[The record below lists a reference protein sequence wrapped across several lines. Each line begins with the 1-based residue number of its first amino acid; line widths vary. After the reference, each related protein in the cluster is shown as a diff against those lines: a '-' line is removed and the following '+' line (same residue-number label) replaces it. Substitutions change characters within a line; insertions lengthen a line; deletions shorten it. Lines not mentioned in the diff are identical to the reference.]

1 MSVKARLILLAAVS
15 AALALLWWWGG
26 RDQKVA
32 EQRTFRAT
40 LLRTDTAALQE
51 FTIVPAPAEHAPAL
65 HFRRDSLGWTVT
77 SDSSSFH
84 AFQRPMNELLAK
96 LATIQPVG
104 VAGTGKEIRERYRL
118 VDSTAT
124 TMELPGSSGGT
135 LRVGGSTS
143 GPNTAT
149 AMMLEGDTNVYLVP
163 GLFHEITGM
172 SFIDWIPKP
181 LVNGD
186 PRNWD
191 RVTFVFPGRH
201 MYSLERSAGG
211 WTVNGTPAD
220 STKVEKYLWALS
232 RYYGHGLMDPAD
244 TLNAELIYS
253 MRVEDRSRRDPII
266 LGIFNTPK
274 GFIARSTLAPPW
286 MVLPIDP
293 KQELSRMFRPPEAFM
308 AH

>member
-1 MSVKARLILLAAVS
+1 MSNKARLILLAAV
-15 AALALLWWWGG
+15 AAGLAWLWWWGG
-26 RDQKVA
+26 RDQQVA

-40 LLRTDTAALQE
+40 LLSTDTAALRS
-51 FTIVPAPAEHAPAL
+51 FTILPAPVEHLPAL
-65 HFRRDSLGWTVT
+65 HFQRDSSGWTVA
-77 SDSSSFH
+77 SDSSVFR

-96 LATIQPVG
+96 LAHIRPVS
-104 VAGTGKEIRERYRL
+104 VAGSGKDIRERYRL

-124 TMELPGSSGGT
+124 TMELPGASGGT
-135 LRVGGSTS
+135 LRVGAST
-143 GPNTAT
+143 GGANTAT

-163 GLFHEITGM
+163 GLFHEVTGM

-201 MYSLERSAGG
+201 MYSLERNKDG
-211 WTVNGTPAD
+211 WTVNGSPAD
-220 STKVEKYLWALS
+220 SIKVGKYLWALS

-244 TLNAELIYS
+244 TLQAELIYS
-253 MRVEDRSRRDPII
+253 MRVEDRSRPDPII

-274 GFIARSTLAPPW
+274 GLMARSTLAPPW
-286 MVLPIDP
+286 MVMPIDA
-293 KQELSRMFRPPEAFM
+293 KQELARMFRPPEAFM